1 MSVDVEYTPSAR
13 VRVPVLSEGSLDYL
27 TIPDLREPVSKRL
40 LDISLAAI
48 GILLSC
54 PLWVLIA
61 LLIKLEDGGPI
72 FYCQKRWGK
81 RGKVIVVRKFRTMV
95 PDSDREGIKPAADN
109 DPRVTRVGRVLRAM
123 GLDELPQL
131 LSILWGDMSLV
142 GPRALAVGEV
152 IYDRQGRPLRYEDI
166 PEFALR
172 LAVKPG
178 LTSLAT
184 IYLPKDAPPRR
195 KFRYDLLYIRKRS
208 LWLDIRLI
216 ALSLL
221 ISLLGRWETRQPKL

>member
-1 MSVDVEYTPSAR
+1 MGLDMEVSAR
-13 VRVPVLSEGSLDYL
+13 HVAAQVSSDARLKQLDIQL
-27 TIPDLREPVSKRL
+27 AEEPFSKRL
-40 LDISLAAI
+40 LDIVLATI
-48 GILLSC
+48 GLVLSS
-54 PLWVLIA
+54 PLWLVII
-61 LLIKLEDGGPI
+61 LLIKLEDGGPV
-72 FYCQKRWGK
+72 FYTQERWGK
-81 RGKVIVVRKFRTMV
+81 GGRVIKVRKFRTMQ
-95 PDSDREGIKPAADN
+95 PDADRYGVQPASAN

-131 LSILWGDMSLV
+131 ISILRGDMSLV

-152 IYDRQGRPLRYEDI
+152 VEVGKGRVITYEEI
-166 PEFALR
+166 PGFAER
-172 LAVKPG
+172 LAVRPG

-184 IYLPKDAPPRR
+184 IYLPKDAHPKR

-221 ISLLGRWETRQPKL
+221 ISLLGRWEQRKRKL